1 MTPQFCSAM
10 AFVLWNIRYARS
22 RIYLDPDASRNVS
35 ELITSKGYPVEEYTV
50 STDDGYLLRM
60 QRIPHE
66 RNDSTQHRNYKIA
79 SEGKTP
85 VLILHGTAMSSADF
99 VLNFPH
105 QSLGFLLADAGYD
118 VWLGNFRGNIYSS
131 HARYSRINPIFWNFS
146 FDEMVKHDL
155 PATIDTVLNLTQ
167 QERLQYIGWSQGAQV
182 LFGLLSERPEY
193 NRKIA
198 LFTAMAP
205 VAYLGR
211 MRTPLLAFEP
221 YADVIATFLR
231 LTGSGGLMVNTA
243 LTKLG
248 ARLICGSDFTIDMCI
263 VAVAVLN
270 GINWKQL
277 NISRLSVYLSHDP
290 SGTSVRNVYHLT
302 QLIRCNCFRKY
313 DYGMLLNIL
322 NYRTWRPPRYELSRV
337 RVPVALYHSAGDWYA
352 DPWYVARLQRELPS
366 VARLYRVA
374 DQRFTHYDFV
384 VGTGDEAA
392 VLYGEMI
399 RFMEQYRN
407 DAMAP
412 SL

>member
-1 MTPQFCSAM
+1 M

-50 STDDGYLLRM
+50 NTDDGYLLRV
-60 QRIPHE
+60 QRIPCE
-66 RNDSTQHRNYKIA
+66 RNDSAQHSNYKIA

-85 VLILHGTAMSSADF
+85 VLVLHGTAMSSADF

-118 VWLGNFRGNIYSS
+118 VWLGNFRGNIYTS

-182 LFGLLSERPEY
+182 LFGLLSERPDY
-193 NRKIA
+193 NRKIS

-231 LTGSGGLMVNTA
+231 LTGSGGIMVNSA

-248 ARLICGSDFTIDMCI
+248 ARLICGSDFTVDVCI
-263 VAVAVLN
+263 AGLAVLN

-277 NISRLSVYLSHDP
+277 NIQSRLSVYLSHDP
-290 SGTSVRNVYHLT
+290 SGTSVRNIYHLT

-322 NYRTWRPPRYELSRV
+322 NYQTWRPPRYELSRV

-352 DPWYVARLQRELPS
+352 DPWDVARLQRELPS

-392 VLYGEMI
+392 LLYGEMI

-407 DAMAP
+407 NAVAP
-412 SL
+412 PL

>member
-193 NRKIA
+193 NRK
-198 LFTAMAP
+198 
-205 VAYLGR
+205 
-211 MRTPLLAFEP
+211 
-221 YADVIATFLR
+221 TFLR